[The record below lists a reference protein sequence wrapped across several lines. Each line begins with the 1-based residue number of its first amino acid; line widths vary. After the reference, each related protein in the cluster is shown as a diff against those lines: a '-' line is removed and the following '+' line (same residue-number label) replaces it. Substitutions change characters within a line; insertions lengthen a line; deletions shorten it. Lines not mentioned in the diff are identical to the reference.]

1 MLEIPTEKFI
11 KQVDLRS
18 SIVTLRSDGIMHF
31 DIKAVE
37 EFTETDVKDILR
49 TVKEI
54 GHGSRF
60 LNLVTFPAFVTISK
74 EARALSAS
82 NEGNEYTIADAMV
95 VTSTAIK
102 LVMNFYISF
111 DKPVRPTRA
120 FNTQDKAVEWLKKHT
135 EY

>member
-1 MLEIPTEKFI
+1 MNEVVDAKYI

-18 SIVTLRSDGIMHF
+18 STVTLRADGIMHF

-37 EFTETDVKDILR
+37 EFTEEDVKEILR

-60 LNLVTFPAFVTISK
+60 LNLVTFPAFVAVSK

-82 NEGNEYTIADAMV
+82 KEGNEYTIADAMV
-95 VTSTAIK
+95 VSSTAIK
-102 LVMNFYISF
+102 LVMNLYISF
-111 DKPVRPTRA
+111 DKPVRPTRI
-120 FNTQDKAVEWLKKHT
+120 FNTKDKAVEWLLKYKD
-135 EY
+135 Y